1 MLVLLVAVVTG
12 AWAATDKLYLV
23 VDGTSATLKY
33 GTRGE
38 NDPYYS
44 SDGFGSWTNA
54 VSVKATATTI
64 TVDATCKNYQGTSLG
79 SLFKEFT
86 ALTVI
91 NNLENLN
98 TANTTNISSMFD
110 GCSSLTTLDLSS
122 FNTAKVTQLQ
132 VMFNGC
138 SSLTTI
144 DLSSF
149 NTASVTNMNKMFYDC
164 SSLESIY
171 VGDGWSTANVN
182 SSSGM
187 FYECKKLPNY
197 KSGKTDKTN
206 AHTGEGGYLKVKAKT
221 YKVTLQE
228 GTEDAD
234 KWTIPAE
241 AEEVATVTATY
252 SGTRKVKSVKAVK
265 KNTAYAANEFNLAS
279 WDGTKVVFTKY
290 STMSATAVANSDAA
304 VTWSGWYTVSGNVTI
319 NGDVTLGATTHLI
332 LQDGATLTINGQ
344 LDCNTNGKNL
354 YIYGQKKGDGKL
366 NVTNNSGDAIH
377 SGIGYRIDIHGG
389 EITAVSTNQRAIVT
403 GILNVYSGKLTA
415 TSDGGNGIQFS
426 SSFDVYG
433 GEVEGTSN
441 ATSSSRGIT
450 DGGYGKTLTVY
461 GGKVTATGDGKSN
474 FSAYGSGFGCY
485 VMSGTSGIKF
495 YFSADGTTWGDGTSY
510 ASATKVGTDDAT
522 KKRYAKAE

>member
-1 MLVLLVAVVTG
+1 MRKRLLTMLVLLAAVVTG
-12 AWAATDKLYLV
+12 AWA
-23 VDGTSATLKY
+23 
-33 GTRGE
+33 
-38 NDPYYS
+38 
-44 SDGFGSWTNA
+44 
-54 VSVKATATTI
+54 
-64 TVDATCKNYQGTSLG
+64 Q
-79 SLFKEFT
+79 
-86 ALTVI
+86 
-91 NNLENLN
+91 
-98 TANTTNISSMFD
+98 
-110 GCSSLTTLDLSS
+110 
-122 FNTAKVTQLQ
+122 
-132 VMFNGC
+132 
-138 SSLTTI
+138 
-144 DLSSF
+144 
-149 NTASVTNMNKMFYDC
+149 
-164 SSLESIY
+164 
-171 VGDGWSTANVN
+171 
-182 SSSGM
+182 
-187 FYECKKLPNY
+187 
-197 KSGKTDKTN
+197 
-206 AHTGEGGYLKVKAKT
+206 KT
-221 YKVTLQE
+221 YKVSVKE
-228 GTEDAD
+228 GTEDTD
-234 KWTIPAE
+234 DWTVPAE
-241 AEEVATVTATY
+241 AAEGATVTATY

-332 LQDGATLTINGQ
+332 LQDGATLTINGK

-389 EITAVSTNQRAIVT
+389 EITAVSTNSRAIVT

-441 ATSSSRGIT
+441 ATSASHGIT

-474 FSAYGSGFGCY
+474 LFGAYGSGISCY
-485 VMSGTSGIKF
+485 VQSGADIMF
-495 YFSADGTTWGDGTSY
+495 YFSDNGTTWGDGTY
-510 ASATKVGTDDAT
+510 YLAADAAPNN
-522 KKRYAKAE
+522 RYAKAE

>member
-1 MLVLLVAVVTG
+1 MLVLLAAVVTG
-12 AWAATDKLYLV
+12 AWAAATDKLYLV

-33 GTRGE
+33 GTRGA

-44 SDGFGSWTNA
+44 SDGFGNWANPG
-54 VSVKATATTI
+54 SVKTTATTI

-79 SLFKEFT
+79 SLFREFT

-122 FNTAKVTQLQ
+122 FNTASVTNMLQ
-132 VMFNGC
+132 MFSGC
-138 SSLTTI
+138 SSLTTL

-149 NTASVTNMNKMFYDC
+149 NTASVTNMNMMFYGC

-171 VGDGWSTANVN
+171 VGDGWNTDNVT
-182 SSSGM
+182 SSDGM
-187 FYECKKLPNY
+187 FYGCKKLPNY
-197 KSGKTDKTN
+197 NGKTNKTN

-241 AEEVATVTATY
+241 AEEGATVTATY
-252 SGTRKVKSVKAVK
+252 SGTKKVKSVKAVK
-265 KNTAYAANEFNLAS
+265 KNTAYAANEYNEAS
-279 WDGTKVVFTKY
+279 WDGTKVVFTKQTAA
-290 STMSATAVANSDAA
+290 SEPTAVANSDAA
-304 VTWSGWYTVSGNVTI
+304 VTWSAGWYTVSDNVTI
-319 NGDVTLGATTHLI
+319 TGNVTLGADTHLI
-332 LQDGATLTINGQ
+332 LQDGATLTINGK
-344 LDCNTNGKNL
+344 LYPGNYNL
-354 YIYGQKKGDGKL
+354 YIYGQSEGTGKL
-366 NVTNNSGDAIH
+366 NVTNNSGDAIFCYN
-377 SGIGYRIDIHGG
+377 SFEIHGG
-389 EITAVSTNQRAIVT
+389 EITAVSTSRAIVT

-441 ATSSSRGIT
+441 ATSASQGIT
-450 DGGYGKTLTVY
+450 NGGSDKTLTVY

-474 FSAYGSGFGCY
+474 LFGAYGSGFGCY
-485 VMSGTSGIKF
+485 VQSGADIMF
-495 YFSADGTTWGDGTSY
+495 YFSDNGTAWDTGTY
-510 ASATKVGTDDAT
+510 YLAAGAAPNN
-522 KKRYAKAE
+522 RYAKAE